1 MFENETFPIFAHLQ
15 AKERARENNRFS
27 VLKSLPARTAHA
39 PQAHRE
45 ARAPI
50 GGELSITAGEPKA
63 NLRKLSL
70 YKQDPMGVQLPTTA
84 GRPQAHPRSSEAAD
98 RPVVT
103 AESSAVRTTSA

>member
-45 ARAPI
+45 ARAPYGGAGLAVGLRCVCRT
-50 GGELSITAGEPKA
+50 GGEAF
-63 NLRKLSL
+63 
-70 YKQDPMGVQLPTTA
+70 
-84 GRPQAHPRSSEAAD
+84 
-98 RPVVT
+98 
-103 AESSAVRTTSA
+103 